1 MEVESMG
8 NRRTTLVLDE
18 SLYRQAKRV
27 AVEQDKKLKE
37 IFEEALR
44 AFLMG
49 GQQQGRRQVPG
60 PRFGVYPGKPLMD
73 LRRETLYRDIKK

>member
-1 MEVESMG
+1 MG
-8 NRRTTLVLDE
+8 KRRTTLVLDE
-18 SLYRQAKRV
+18 ALYRQAKRV

-49 GQQQGRRQVPG
+49 GQQQGRRQQAG
-60 PRFGVYPGKPLMD
+60 PPFGVYPGKPLRD
-73 LRRETLYRDIKK
+73 LRRETLYRDLKK